1 MLDLYKLQIIESI
14 TIVIAYVLIRLL
26 FASLIKRSAKK
37 FSYQKRRI
45 TLIRKATY
53 LFISCLAFLLILLV
67 WGVKQHELFFFMSST
82 ITVIGVAFFAQWSL
96 LSNTTASLIIF
107 LNHPIKIGDK
117 IEIIE
122 EDDNM
127 SRLKFIGKIK
137 KGEKIHLRYRV
148 LVHSGTHETANIA
161 GEFKKFEAE
170 NSFNCI

>member
-122 EDDNM
+122 GDDNIIGVINDIG
-127 SRLKFIGKIK
+127 LFFITIKTEEKEILTITNTLFLQKLVKITNQ
-137 KGEKIHLRYRV
+137 
-148 LVHSGTHETANIA
+148 S
-161 GEFKKFEAE
+161 
-170 NSFNCI
+170 

>member
-122 EDDNM
+122 EDDNIIGVINDIG
-127 SRLKFIGKIK
+127 LFFITIKTEEKEILTITNTLFLQKLVKITNQ
-137 KGEKIHLRYRV
+137 
-148 LVHSGTHETANIA
+148 S
-161 GEFKKFEAE
+161 
-170 NSFNCI
+170 